1 MRAVPSHRV
10 FEPSRRAAIAQTI
23 VAMGG
28 LTLLPSIARSAARVA
43 LPAPVRAGGMPLA
56 EALAKRRSVRR
67 YGPRALTLPELS
79 QLLWAAQGASAAGRR
94 TAPSAGAL
102 YPLEVLL
109 VAAHVDGLGGGVHRY
124 LPAVHALQRSS
135 GTATLS
141 TLQGAALGQAAVG
154 EAAAVFVIAAVEAR
168 SAGKYGTRAA
178 RYVALEAGAAAQ
190 NLALQAVALGLGS
203 VVIGGFDEQPL
214 ADTLQLRSGERPIV
228 MMPIG
233 ELP

>member
-28 LTLLPSIARSAARVA
+28 LTLLPSIARSAERGA
-43 LPAPVRAGGMPLA
+43 LAAPVRAGGMPLA

-109 VAAHVDGLGGGVHRY
+109 VAARVDGLGGGVHRY

-141 TLQGAALGQAAVG
+141 TLQGAALGQSAVG

-233 ELP
+233 EIP